1 MRIPIEMQQLGP
13 DVGVGVIIE
22 WLKHVGDRVEQGE
35 ELVEV
40 EIEKAT
46 VDMRALNTG
55 LLVEI
60 THGPGDEVPVGETI
74 GYLETTGA

>member
-13 DVGVGVIIE
+13 DVESGVIVE
-22 WLKHVGDRVEQGE
+22 WLKRVGDRVEQGE

-46 VDMRALNTG
+46 VDMRALDAG

-60 THGPGDEVPVGETI
+60 THGPNDEVPVGGII
-74 GYLETTGA
+74 GYLETEDA